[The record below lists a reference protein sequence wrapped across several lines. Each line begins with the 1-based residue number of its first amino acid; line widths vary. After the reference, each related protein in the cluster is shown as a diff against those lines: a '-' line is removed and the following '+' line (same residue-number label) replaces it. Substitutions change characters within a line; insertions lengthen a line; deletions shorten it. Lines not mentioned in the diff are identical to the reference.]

1 MDYIFEIPVREGKH
15 PEIGQQPPQLQF
27 SDLGPENI
35 RLELKLWAFST
46 FPNVEEHDTLI
57 SVPTSRAL
65 WLDEKVP
72 AGHSD
77 AFMPPPNS
85 REFCH
90 LHEDGS
96 FHTVV
101 GVPVEDEI
109 LKKQWGVR
117 HMYYDLGVKE
127 VLVYA
132 PRNTD
137 ELIVAKK
144 IITESYKY
152 ASGDVGFNLEL

>member
-1 MDYIFEIPVREGKH
+1 MDYIFEIPAREGKQ

-35 RLELKLWAFST
+35 RLELKYWAFNT

-72 AGHSD
+72 AGHND

-101 GVPVEDEI
+101 DVPIEDEI
-109 LKKQWGVR
+109 LEKQWGVR
-117 HMYYDLGVKE
+117 HMYYDRGVKE

-132 PRNTD
+132 PRDTD

-152 ASGDVGFNLEL
+152 ASGDIDFNLE